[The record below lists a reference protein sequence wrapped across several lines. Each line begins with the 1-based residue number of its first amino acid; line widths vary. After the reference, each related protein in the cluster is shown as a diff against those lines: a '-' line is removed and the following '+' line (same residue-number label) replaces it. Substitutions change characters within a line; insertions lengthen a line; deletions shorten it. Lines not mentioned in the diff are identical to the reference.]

1 MSNLNENS
9 LGYALSRE
17 MYKAGR
23 FYGNVERDNQIIL
36 GYDDEKIYDEFYET
50 LIGNFN
56 SIAGNITTVDA
67 VNDTT
72 KCAHML
78 TTIAT
83 QFNKLNFDLKMN
95 RGIMFVGNPGTG
107 KTTLMKAFIKTCKDT
122 AKFTVNNP
130 LHPFV
135 PDSVKAPFMSFGVP
149 VRSIGFVS
157 GNELKYG
164 YSKGGYEW
172 LERFYNRWN
181 DYFMENHILYIDDAM
196 YGIGDANV
204 KSYGT
209 GANPIE
215 DVITN
220 RANAGMVT
228 FGSTNIDLT
237 SNIAPALISRIM
249 GMFNIVKLDDGVDF
263 RTK

>member
-17 MYKAGR
+17 MCKAGR
-23 FYGNVERDNQIIL
+23 FQGNIERDNQIIL
-36 GYDDEKIYDEFYET
+36 GYDDEVIYDEFYAR

-56 SIAGNITTVDA
+56 RLAGNITTVDS

-83 QFNKLNFDLKMN
+83 QCNKLNFDLKMN
-95 RGIMFVGNPGTG
+95 RGIMLVGNPGTG

-122 AKFTVNNP
+122 AKFATTN
-130 LHPFV
+130 
-135 PDSVKAPFMSFGVP
+135 APFLSFGVP
-149 VRSIGFVS
+149 VRSIGFAA

-181 DYFMENHILYIDDAM
+181 YYFMENHILYIDDAM
-196 YGIGDANV
+196 YGMGDANV

-228 FGSTNIDLT
+228 FGSTNIDLA